1 MPGTREEFDRS
12 LEAIEAKVIELFAMI
27 TDDLPRAAHA
37 LEGDS
42 GEAARV
48 LAERERVIDA
58 LYLEVENL
66 AGREVLLQAPVAA
79 DLRFLLPVLRV
90 TPELE
95 RSHDLVMQVA
105 EQAGVAAPAGG
116 PHTPRPRA
124 RDADGRPRRRDV
136 AAGSRRLVPAR
147 PQRGSALAGHP
158 GDERTARRIGRRTCL
173 WPGDDFIGDGDDPG
187 RALLPATG
195 SASPFTSCGGSRS
208 RSSCSGGIGFLV
220 RVGEGTSRSR
230 WYRW

>member
-1 MPGTREEFDRS
+1 MPGTRGEFDRS

-79 DLRFLLPVLRV
+79 DLRFLLSVLRV

-105 EQAGVAAPAGG
+105 ERAGLAAPAGG
-116 PHTPRPRA
+116 LTPRA
-124 RDADGRPRRRDV
+124 RALATRMADLAGEMWRQAADAWYRRDRN
-136 AAGSRRLVPAR
+136 AAA
-147 PQRGSALAGHP
+147 ALAGHTQEMNELHAALAAELVS
-158 GDERTARRIGRRTCL
+158 GQVTTSSAMEMTLVARCYQRLGAHAVNIARRARYL
-173 WPGDDFIGDGDDPG
+173 
-187 RALLPATG
+187 AG
-195 SASPFTSCGGSRS
+195 SA
-208 RSSCSGGIGFLV
+208 
-220 RVGEGTSRSR
+220 EG
-230 WYRW
+230 